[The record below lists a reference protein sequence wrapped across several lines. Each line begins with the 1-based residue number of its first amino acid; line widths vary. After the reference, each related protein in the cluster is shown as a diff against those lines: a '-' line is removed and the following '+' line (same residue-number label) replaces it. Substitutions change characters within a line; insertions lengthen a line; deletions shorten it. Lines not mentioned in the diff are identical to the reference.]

1 MGVLCLDDKK
11 KKKAKTAKDKSKRV
25 NLKEWWEEGWGGEW
39 REGVPT
45 SQRQTSHSLK
55 LLRAAQKTE
64 TNTEKKTHGAENK
77 STCTR
82 AHTLDNTQTQI
93 PVKASQFPSSLS
105 LCFSITVCLFSNHT
119 INSKQNSDAA

>member
-1 MGVLCLDDKK
+1 MGVLCLDDK

-77 STCTR
+77 STRTR
-82 AHTLDNTQTQI
+82 AHSRQYTNTNSSQSQSI
-93 PVKASQFPSSLS
+93 PIFSLS
-105 LCFSITVCLFSNHT
+105 LHFSITVCLFSNHT

>member
-1 MGVLCLDDKK
+1 MGVLCLDDK

-77 STCTR
+77 STRTR

-105 LCFSITVCLFSNHT
+105 LRFSITVCLFSNHT

>member
-1 MGVLCLDDKK
+1 MIKK
-11 KKKAKTAKDKSKRV
+11 KSKNSKRQKQTCESQRV
-25 NLKEWWEEGWGGEW
+25 VGGRLGRGGEG

-77 STCTR
+77 STRTR
-82 AHTLDNTQTQI
+82 THTLDNTQTQI

-105 LCFSITVCLFSNHT
+105 LHFSITVCLFSNHT

>member
-1 MGVLCLDDKK
+1 MI
-11 KKKAKTAKDKSKRV
+11 KKAKTAKDKSKRV

-77 STCTR
+77 STRTR
-82 AHTLDNTQTQI
+82 AHALDNTQTQI

-105 LCFSITVCLFSNHT
+105 LALCFSITVCLFSNHT

>member
-1 MGVLCLDDKK
+1 MIK

-25 NLKEWWEEGWGGEW
+25 NLKEWWEEGWGGEG

-77 STCTR
+77 STRTR
-82 AHTLDNTQTQI
+82 ARAHSRQYTNTNSSQSQSI
-93 PVKASQFPSSLS
+93 PIFSLS
-105 LCFSITVCLFSNHT
+105 PFLYHGLSL
-119 INSKQNSDAA
+119 